1 MVSKINIMVKLNFI
15 LKNLTS
21 IFEIFKKPV
30 FPHLESFLIS
40 AFHKHIHLSN
50 PENLSLKSGLS
61 IL

>member
-30 FPHLESFLIS
+30 FPHLESCRIS

-50 PENLSLKSGLS
+50 PENLCLKSGLS

>member
-30 FPHLESFLIS
+30 FPHLESFRIS

-50 PENLSLKSGLS
+50 PENFCLKSGLS

>member
-21 IFEIFKKPV
+21 IFEIFKKTGFSSLGKFSDIS
-30 FPHLESFLIS
+30 FPQAHTSF
-40 AFHKHIHLSN
+40 K